1 MPTSTAA
8 NHPHSTMSHITN
20 TTETVRAQRLAEM
33 RAKAAA
39 ARFGELYEIS
49 KADWVR
55 EVTDASK
62 SVTVVAHLY
71 EDGIVECRV
80 MEVCVYS
87 KIFIVFLPEVVEC
100 FCYRLDASRVTV
112 CFCSLQSTSCVWFL

>member
-1 MPTSTAA
+1 M
-8 NHPHSTMSHITN
+8 
-20 TTETVRAQRLAEM
+20 AEM
-33 RAKAAA
+33 KAKAAA

-80 MEVCVYS
+80 MEVCS
-87 KIFIVFLPEVVEC
+87 GKKLPFVGP
-100 FCYRLDASRVTV
+100 
-112 CFCSLQSTSCVWFL
+112 LQSFACADIVSVSLGGLLCGTLLRRSIVLFPVAMRGRV